1 MNTKG
6 RQLTIGAVLVLA
18 LTALDQITKK
28 AAESLASSPSL
39 LIPGVLEFRYFENHG
54 AAFSLL
60 QNQFAVFYIGTAVIL
75 CLIVYTLLRAPVTA
89 RYRLLRFDLLLVAA
103 GAVGNLIDR
112 LAYHYVRDFIY
123 VALIDFPIFNVADMY
138 VTIGAFLFAF
148 LLLFYYRDDEFAFLK
163 KKSG

>member
-1 MNTKG
+1 M
-6 RQLTIGAVLVLA
+6 LA

-39 LIPGVLEFRYFENHG
+39 LIPGVFELRYFENHG

-60 QNQFAVFYIGTAVIL
+60 QNQFTVFYIGTAVIL
-75 CLIVYTLLRAPVTA
+75 SLILYTLIRVPETA
-89 RYRLLRFDLLLVAA
+89 RYRFLRFDLLLVAA

-112 LAYHYVRDFIY
+112 LVYHYVRDFIY

-138 VTIGAFLFAF
+138 VTVGAFLFAF
-148 LLLFYYRDDEFAFLK
+148 LLLFYYRDEEFGFLK
-163 KKSG
+163 KKAG